1 MSMEKVKNK
10 DLFQEIRRVILDA
23 RQYVSKRVNFAQV
36 VSNWE
41 IGRIIV
47 EEEQKGKNRAEYG
60 KNIIHDLSIRLK
72 EEFGSSYNERNLQN
86 YRKFYLLFPIVNA
99 LRSQLKTDDIKD
111 DTIRNAVRTK
121 SDFSISHL
129 MTDQLT
135 VNLKQSINQESH
147 PLFEIIN
154 PNLSWTHYR
163 ILLKVES
170 KTARDYY
177 IKETAENNWSTRALE
192 RQVNSLYY
200 ERIISS
206 QDKTAVK
213 NEALQK
219 TKNLKPQD
227 LLKDP
232 YVLEFLDIK
241 MDTKYLE
248 SELEEALISRLNEFL
263 LELGKGFAFVARQKR
278 IPTETKNY
286 YVDLVFYNYLL
297 KCFVLFDLKV
307 GELTHKDIGQMD
319 FYVRYFEDNIKA
331 DNDNPTIGVLLCTYK
346 DETLVKYSLLND
358 SKQLF
363 ASKYKLYLPTEKEL
377 INEIEQSKLNYK
389 LNK

>member
-1 MSMEKVKNK
+1 MEKVKNK
-10 DLFQEIRRVILDA
+10 DLFQEIRKVILDA

-41 IGRIIV
+41 IGRMIV
-47 EEEQKGKNRAEYG
+47 EEEQKGEYTAEYG
-60 KNIIHDLSIRLK
+60 KQLINEVSIKLSKEFGNGYSSTNLWYFRQFFLKFSIPHSMSGELQNSETENVTIQNAVHTKSNFPIIH
-72 EEFGSSYNERNLQN
+72 
-86 YRKFYLLFPIVNA
+86 
-99 LRSQLKTDDIKD
+99 
-111 DTIRNAVRTK
+111 AV
-121 SDFSISHL
+121 S
-129 MTDQLT
+129 DQLPI
-135 VNLKQSINQESH
+135 NLKQSINQESH
-147 PLFEIIN
+147 PLFKIIN

-170 KTARDYY
+170 KAAIEYY
-177 IKETAENNWSTRALE
+177 INETAENNWSTRALE

-200 ERIISS
+200 ERIMSS

-219 TKNLKPQD
+219 IKDLKPED

-241 MDTKYLE
+241 KDTKYLE
-248 SELEEALISRLNEFL
+248 SELEEALISRINEFL

-346 DETLVKYSLLND
+346 DETLIKYSVLND

>member
-1 MSMEKVKNK
+1 MEKVKNK